1 MTRSIPVFLAA
12 FVFSVAF
19 PLSPQAANVSSVL
32 QGDAI
37 KWRSTVI
44 DVSALKSVYK
54 TKRSGYWTDNRGL
67 NKRGKEL
74 IKVLRNAGSDGLEPA
89 DYLSALPKKLSK
101 KDLAPAELYLT
112 QSFLRFSRDV
122 FAGRTTPSVTEP
134 DIIISRKKINS
145 QALMKSAFA
154 KGPASTIKSLR
165 PPHRQYDQLRKMLAK
180 TSNKARR
187 EKIIVNM
194 ERWRWLPR
202 SLGKTHV
209 LVNQAAFNLEMV
221 KSGKLHDQR
230 RVIVGKPFH
239 KTPMFSHK
247 ISIAEFNPTWTVPR
261 SIAGNEMLPKLRQDP
276 NYLTKRGYKIHTSWK
291 ADAPVMNPNSID
303 WHAVRSKN
311 FPYKIVQGPGEK
323 NALGQVK
330 FLFPNKFKVYMH
342 DTPGKKLF
350 NQAERAFSHGCIR
363 VEKPLK
369 FAEKLLNLKSSK
381 INSMVKSGETHRIK
395 IRQPIPVHLTYFTVW
410 IERNGKASFHKDI
423 YKRDRLVGNILFGRV

>member
-1 MTRSIPVFLAA
+1 MSRIIALFTATF
-12 FVFSVAF
+12 FVFASTATASF
-19 PLSPQAANVSSVL
+19 AANVSSHMK
-32 QGDAI
+32 GDAI
-37 KWRSTVI
+37 KWRGTVI
-44 DVSALKSVYK
+44 DVSALKRVYK
-54 TKRSGYWTDNRGL
+54 SKRTGYWTDKRGL

-74 IKVLRNAGSDGLEPA
+74 IKVLQGAHTDGLEAA
-89 DYLSALPKKLSK
+89 DYLSAFPKKLGK
-101 KDLAPAELYLT
+101 NDLAPAELFLS

-134 DIIISRKKINS
+134 DIIISRKKIDPR
-145 QALMKSAFA
+145 ALIKSASA
-154 KGPASTIKSLR
+154 KGPASAIKSLR
-165 PPHRQYDQLRKMLAK
+165 PPHKQYAQLRKILSK
-180 TSNKARR
+180 TTNKAKR

-202 SLGKTHV
+202 SLGKSHV

-221 KSGKLHDQR
+221 KGGKLYDQR

-247 ISIAEFNPTWTVPR
+247 ISTAEFNPTWTVPR
-261 SIAGNEMLPKLRQDP
+261 SIAGNEMLPKLRRDP
-276 NYLTKRGYKIHTSWK
+276 NYLSKRGYKIHTSWK

-303 WHAVRSKN
+303 WQSVRSKN
-311 FPYKIVQGPGEK
+311 FPYRIVQGPGDK

-350 NQAERAFSHGCIR
+350 NQSERAFSHGCIR

-369 FAEKLLNLKSSK
+369 FAEKLLSLKSSK
-381 INSMVKSGETHRIK
+381 IDSMLKSGETHRIK
-395 IRQPIPVHLTYFTVW
+395 LRRPVPVHLTYFTVW
-410 IERNGKASFHKDI
+410 VDRRGKASFHKDI
-423 YKRDRLVGNILFGRV
+423 YKRDRLVSNILFGRV